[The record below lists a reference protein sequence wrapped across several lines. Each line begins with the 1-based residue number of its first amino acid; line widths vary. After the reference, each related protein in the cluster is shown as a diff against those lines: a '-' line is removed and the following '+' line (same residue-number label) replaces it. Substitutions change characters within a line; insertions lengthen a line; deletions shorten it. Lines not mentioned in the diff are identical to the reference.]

1 MGARFTFAETSRHH
15 QEVQTMGTNIYE
27 FKCGQCGKIFVSLED
42 LQKHEQ
48 TTHGERDTE
57 REGEPQQKEPA
68 RR

>member
-1 MGARFTFAETSRHH
+1 
-15 QEVQTMGTNIYE
+15 MGTTSYE

-57 REGEPQQKEPA
+57 REGEPQQKKEPA

>member
-1 MGARFTFAETSRHH
+1 MGNTS
-15 QEVQTMGTNIYE
+15 YE

-57 REGEPQQKEPA
+57 REAEQERKEPT
-68 RR
+68 R